1 MNEMLIVVGVIFL
14 VCVIIG
20 YTKGFLKI
28 VASLAAT
35 LATIL
40 LVSFLTP
47 YVSSVVL
54 AVTPLETIVQE
65 KCMEVLTGEAEEG
78 QTVEIPEELDA
89 SQDMQIELI
98 ENANIPDMFQQLLLE
113 NNNPEIYEALGVTSF
128 SEYIAKYLAKLI
140 ANIISFLLT
149 LLVVTIVVR
158 IVLYIVGI
166 IGDLPVI
173 GGVNRLA
180 GAVVG
185 LGTGLVCVWVLFI
198 IITLL
203 YNTDLGVRCLQS
215 IEGNEFLTYL
225 YDHNILMNYIT
236 KFRG

>member
-65 KCMEVLTGEAEEG
+65 KCMEVLTGGAEEG
-78 QTVEIPEELDA
+78 QAVEIPEELDA

-113 NNNPEIYEALGVTSF
+113 NNNPEIYEALGVTCF
-128 SEYIAKYLAKLI
+128 SEYIGKYLAKLI
-140 ANIISFLLT
+140 ANILSFLLT